1 MRARRDPFGVEE
13 RGRIVAHRADVAE
26 LDTRGLGLLEPAAS
40 RMLAD
45 TAGSDLSVAR
55 GNAAEHHDKIRVISD
70 ALPTG
75 AGTVHRIQ
83 AAKHVLH
90 EHGACRVAVGVARAG
105 ESADAAEEALEL
117 RARMMEAAGAG
128 PSVGA
133 GVDGVIA
140 AIANDA
146 LEFVGDQIERAIPRH
161 RDVSIRSATIASAAG
176 ALLEPSCAHCG
187 LRDAAGVMQRVGN
200 RVK

>member
-1 MRARRDPFGVEE
+1 
-13 RGRIVAHRADVAE
+13 
-26 LDTRGLGLLEPAAS
+26 
-40 RMLAD
+40 
-45 TAGSDLSVAR
+45 
-55 GNAAEHHDKIRVISD
+55 
-70 ALPTG
+70 
-75 AGTVHRIQ
+75 
-83 AAKHVLH
+83 
-90 EHGACRVAVGVARAG
+90 
-105 ESADAAEEALEL
+105 
-117 RARMMEAAGAG
+117 MMEAAGAG

-187 LRDAAGVMQRVGN
+187 LRDAAGMMQRVGN
-200 RVK
+200 RVKQGRRIRIAGEGARLGDASIEDDWLERAPMRVVE